1 MNLPKEFGAILSNK
15 YVLYVVAF
23 LAVTNVI
30 GYIAVQDF
38 NSLLFFVLIG
48 YLASYFSKNMTV
60 VLLSALVL
68 TNLLMSTRRI
78 QIREGMTSGGSS
90 KEEEKEDGS
99 APAAASPGEE
109 GESDDIDEGEEQVL
123 PVKDTPKI
131 DVSGLSPDGLAAGMK
146 QMGGKNIVEQQKLIK
161 QNLEE
166 LKPMLNTAKEMME
179 TLKGAKNMISQFGGL
194 SDMLPGM

>member
-30 GYIAVQDF
+30 GYIAIQDF

-78 QIREGMTSGGSS
+78 QIREGMTSGESS
-90 KEEEKEDGS
+90 EENKEEGS
-99 APAAASPGEE
+99 GTVAAATPSEE
-109 GESDDIDEGEEQVL
+109 GESNDIDEGEEQVL
-123 PVKDTPKI
+123 SAKPSPEI
-131 DVSGLSPDGLAAGMK
+131 DVSELSPDGIAAGMK

-161 QNLEE
+161 KNLEE

-194 SDMLPGM
+194 SSMLPGM

>member
-90 KEEEKEDGS
+90 KEEEK
-99 APAAASPGEE
+99 
-109 GESDDIDEGEEQVL
+109 
-123 PVKDTPKI
+123 
-131 DVSGLSPDGLAAGMK
+131 
-146 QMGGKNIVEQQKLIK
+146 
-161 QNLEE
+161 
-166 LKPMLNTAKEMME
+166 
-179 TLKGAKNMISQFGGL
+179 
-194 SDMLPGM
+194 